1 MKLAVF
7 GATGKTG
14 KPLVEQALAQG
25 HEVTALVRT
34 PAKLPLQSDDLTVI
48 QGDATDPYAV
58 DRIIIGADA
67 VLSALGHAKGSPDD
81 VQSVATKHIVT
92 AMKRRG
98 VKRLVSLTGAGVED
112 PNDAPKLADKV
123 IRFLLKTFAGK
134 VLEDAKN
141 HAEVL
146 RESEGID
153 WVMVRGPR
161 LTNGAH
167 TGEYRVG
174 YVGKNSSTQISHAD
188 TADFMLTQITD
199 DTYVHQAPVVSY

>member
-1 MKLAVF
+1 MKLAIF

-14 KPLVEQALAQG
+14 RPLVEQALAQG

-34 PAKLPLQSDDLTVI
+34 PAKLTVQSDNLRVV
-48 QGDATDPYAV
+48 QGDATDAMDV
-58 DRIIIGADA
+58 DRVVIGADA
-67 VLSALGHAKGSPDD
+67 VLSALGHAKGSPND
-81 VQSVATKHIVT
+81 VQTVATEHIVA

-98 VKRLVSLTGAGVED
+98 VTRLVSLTGAGVRD
-112 PNDAPKLADKV
+112 PHDEPKFADKV

-134 VLEDAKN
+134 VLEDAEN
-141 HAEVL
+141 HADVL
-146 RESEGID
+146 RQHDDID

-161 LTNGAH
+161 LTNGPH

-188 TADFMLTQITD
+188 TADFMLTQLTD
-199 DTYVHQAPVVSY
+199 DTYLHQAPVVSY

>member
-1 MKLAVF
+1 MKLAIF

-34 PAKLPLQSDDLTVI
+34 PAKLPLESDHLTLI
-48 QGDATDPYAV
+48 QGDALDPDDV
-58 DRIIIGADA
+58 ERTVNGADA
-67 VLSALGHAKGSPDD
+67 VLSALGHAKGSPDNL
-81 VQSVATKHIVT
+81 QTAATKYILT
-92 AMKRRG
+92 AMKGRG
-98 VKRLVSLTGAGVED
+98 VKRFVSLTGAGVED

-123 IRFLLKTFAGK
+123 IRFLLKTFAGD

-146 RESEGID
+146 RRNRDID

-161 LTNGAH
+161 LTKGQH
-167 TGEYRVG
+167 TGNYRVG

-188 TADFMLTQITD
+188 TADFMLSQVTD

>member
-1 MKLAVF
+1 MKLAIL

-14 KPLVEQALAQG
+14 RPLVEQALAQG

-34 PAKLPLQSDDLTVI
+34 PAKLAVQSDDLRVV
-48 QGDATDPYAV
+48 QGDATDAMDV
-58 DRIIIGADA
+58 DRVVIGADA
-67 VLSALGHAKGSPDD
+67 VLSALGHAKGSPND
-81 VQSVATKHIVT
+81 VQTVATEHIVA

-98 VKRLVSLTGAGVED
+98 VTRLVSLTGAGVRD
-112 PNDAPKLADKV
+112 PNDAPKFADKV

-134 VLEDAKN
+134 VLEDAEN

-146 RESEGID
+146 RQHDDID

-161 LTNGAH
+161 LTNGPH

-188 TADFMLTQITD
+188 TADFMLTQLTD
-199 DTYVHQAPVVSY
+199 DTYLHQAPVVSY

>member
-1 MKLAVF
+1 MKLAIF
-7 GATGKTG
+7 GGTGKTG

-25 HEVTALVRT
+25 HQVTALVRT
-34 PAKLPLQSDDLTVI
+34 PSKLPIQSDDLILV
-48 QGDATDPYAV
+48 QGDATDPYDV
-58 DRIIIGADA
+58 DRVIIGADA

-81 VQSVATKHIVT
+81 VQTVATEHIVT

-98 VKRLVSLTGAGVED
+98 VERIVSLTGAGVKD
-112 PNDAPKLADKV
+112 PNDEPKLADKV
-123 IRFLLKTFAGK
+123 IRFLLKTFAGR

-146 RESEGID
+146 RKSGLQWTI
-153 WVMVRGPR
+153 VRGPR
-161 LTNGAH
+161 LTNGPH

-188 TADFMLTQITD
+188 TADFMLKEVTD
-199 DTYVHQAPVVSY
+199 NAYIHKAPVVST

>member
-1 MKLAVF
+1 MKLAIF
-7 GATGKTG
+7 GGTGKTG

-34 PAKLPLQSDDLTVI
+34 PSKLPIQSDHLTLV
-48 QGDATDPYAV
+48 QGDATDPNDV
-58 DRIIIGADA
+58 ERVIIGADA

-81 VQSVATKHIVT
+81 VQTVATEHIVA

-98 VKRLVSLTGAGVED
+98 VERIVSLTGAGVKD
-112 PNDAPKLADKV
+112 PNDEPKLADKL

-146 RESEGID
+146 RKSGLQWTI
-153 WVMVRGPR
+153 VRGPR
-161 LTNGAH
+161 LTNGPH

-188 TADFMLTQITD
+188 TADFMLKEVTD
-199 DTYVHQAPVVSY
+199 NAYIHKAPVVST

>member
-1 MKLAVF
+1 MRLAIF
-7 GATGKTG
+7 GGTGKTG

-25 HEVTALVRT
+25 YDVTALVRT
-34 PAKLPLQSDDLTVI
+34 PSKLPIESPSLTLV
-48 QGDATDPYAV
+48 QGDATDPMDV
-58 DRIIIGADA
+58 DRVIIGADA
-67 VLSALGHAKGSPDD
+67 VLSALGHVKGSPDN
-81 VQSVATKHIVT
+81 VQTVATEHIIK

-98 VKRLVSLTGAGVED
+98 VKRFVSLTGAGVED
-112 PNDAPKLADKV
+112 PNDEPKFADKV

-146 RESEGID
+146 RQHKDID

-188 TADFMLTQITD
+188 TADFMLKQVTD
-199 DTYVHQAPVVSY
+199 DTYVHEAPVVSY